1 MVLQYVYSKIC
12 IHRFFSKFNYFEHCE
27 QSSTQFTLA
36 VTFES
41 VNTEDTLILATS
53 NTYVTNN

>member
-1 MVLQYVYSKIC
+1 MFTQKYTFTA
-12 IHRFFSKFNYFEHCE
+12 FFSKLNYFEHCE

-41 VNTEDTLILATS
+41 VNTEDTLILVTS